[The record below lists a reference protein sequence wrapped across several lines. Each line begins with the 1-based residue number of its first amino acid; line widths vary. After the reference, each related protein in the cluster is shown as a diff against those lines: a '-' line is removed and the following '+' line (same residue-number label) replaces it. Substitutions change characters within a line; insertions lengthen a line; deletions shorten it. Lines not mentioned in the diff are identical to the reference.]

1 MPKRTTLQD
10 VAEHLGL
17 APATVSYALRGER
30 GSEATIHRVREAAAE
45 LGYQSDPIAAA
56 LARGRSRTV
65 AVLCGTT
72 NDVWQQ
78 SLATALAREL
88 LARGRQAVL
97 ADADGNP
104 TNESAWVDKLREQ
117 RPDGFLVAPLDPFAA
132 GWEQLA
138 SEVPVVS
145 VGDRLSRAPSSGAVV
160 FDNSRGFG
168 LVFEHLASL
177 GHRDIAVVLPQ
188 RPSTPDRPAEELV
201 AEWAQRTGVRATLLR
216 TRPATAD
223 PDEMTD
229 HLAAALAG
237 PVGTRPTAAFCL
249 SDTFA
254 FGVLRAA
261 ARLGL
266 TVPDD
271 LAVVGF
277 ENVAFADLVGPGL
290 TAVDWDFAAVVDAA
304 VSQLL
309 GAVDGGAPLRTV
321 EIAPRL
327 VVRGSTSAQRER
339 P

>member
-10 VAEHLGL
+10 VADHLGL

-30 GSEATIHRVREAAAE
+30 GSEATVQRVLEAAAE
-45 LGYQSDPIAAA
+45 LGYQIDPIAAA

-65 AVLCGTT
+65 AVLCGST
-72 NDVWQQ
+72 NDIWQQ

-97 ADADGNP
+97 ADADGHP
-104 TNESAWVDKLREQ
+104 ESEEAWVAKLREQ
-117 RPDGFLVAPLDPFAA
+117 RPDGFLVAPLDPFAPA
-132 GWEQLA
+132 WEQLA

-145 VGDRLSRAPSSGAVV
+145 VGDRLSKAPSSGAVV

-177 GHRDIAVVLPQ
+177 GHRRIAVVIPQ
-188 RPSTPDRPAEELV
+188 RPSTPDRPAEKLV
-201 AEWAQRTGVRATLLR
+201 ASWAERAGVQTTLVR

-229 HLAAALAG
+229 HLADALSG
-237 PVGTRPTAAFCL
+237 PARSRPTAAFCL

-266 TVPDD
+266 SVPGD

-309 GAVDGGAPLRTV
+309 GAIDDGEPLGTV

-327 VVRGSTSAQRER
+327 VVRGSSAPRGGE
-339 P
+339 